1 MGRGAQG
8 VLVTRDM
15 HSYTAR
21 YMKTPCLYIET
32 SVFGFCFDEEPHNR
46 NKREATTVLFEQIRQ
61 GLLRGC
67 VSELVLRELQE
78 TGDPELR
85 EQLHELTTELDE
97 LPIRMESDVE
107 VLSRLYMDRGAIP
120 PGKIDDAVHVAIV
133 VTNPEVDVL
142 VSWNC
147 RHIVNTNVKKKV
159 RALTEEAGYTFDFE
173 VATPEEVIL
182 YEV

>member
-1 MGRGAQG
+1 
-8 VLVTRDM
+8 
-15 HSYTAR
+15 
-21 YMKTPCLYIET
+21 MKRPCLYIET
-32 SVFGFCFDEEPHNR
+32 SVFGFFFDEEAHNR
-46 NKREATTVLFEQIRQ
+46 TKREATTILFEQIRQ

-67 VSELVLRELQE
+67 VSELALRELDE
-78 TGDPELR
+78 TADPELR
-85 EQLHELTTELDE
+85 EKLHDLTAELDE

-107 VLSRLYMDRGAIP
+107 FLSRLYVDRGAIP
-120 PGKIDDAVHVAIV
+120 AAKIDDAVHVAIV

-147 RHIVNTNVKKKV
+147 RHIVNTNVKRKV
-159 RALTEEAGYTFDFE
+159 RALTKEAGYTFGFE